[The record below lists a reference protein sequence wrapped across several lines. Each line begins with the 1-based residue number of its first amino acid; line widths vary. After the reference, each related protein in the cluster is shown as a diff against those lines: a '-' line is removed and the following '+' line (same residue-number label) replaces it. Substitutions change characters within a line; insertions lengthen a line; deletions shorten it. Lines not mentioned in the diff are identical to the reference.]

1 MNYPNTR
8 VQVSPPQKKRTRYT
22 RWTLGK
28 KTLSQAKATQAKKS
42 SQSTQLSWPR
52 LLGTVWALPPPFWTP
67 PIKTSTDLIC
77 FTQTKILHASMGKT
91 IGIKRCIEQKLPR
104 QKKSSQSTQLSW
116 PRLLGN
122 CVSASSTVLDA
133 SNKNQHGS
141 DLLHTDQNSSCL
153 DGQNYRNK
161 TLYRAKATQAKK
173 SSQSTQLS
181 WPRLLGT
188 VWALPPP
195 FWTPPIK
202 TSTDLICFTQTK
214 ILHASMGK
222 TIGIKRC
229 IEQKLPRQKKSSQST
244 QLSWPQSLC

>member
-1 MNYPNTR
+1 MT
-8 VQVSPPQKKRTRYT
+8 
-22 RWTLGK
+22 
-28 KTLSQAKATQAKKS
+28 S
-42 SQSTQLSWPR
+42 SSR
-52 LLGTVWALPPPFWTP
+52 
-67 PIKTSTDLIC
+67 
-77 FTQTKILHASMGKT
+77 
-91 IGIKRCIEQKLPR
+91 
-104 QKKSSQSTQLSW
+104 
-116 PRLLGN
+116 N

-229 IEQKLPRQKKSSQST
+229 IEQKLPRQKNLAKALSCHDLNPCANFSDTLVEHSSDLKDWIGHVLTACIRTENQNQESCYPFWSNFWFCSIELT
-244 QLSWPQSLC
+244 LRHLRYHGTLRHQAFGMWI